1 LVKIVKFL
9 VIATLMIAPMV
20 AASAKAFAASSPAA
34 DSSPAL
40 PQNWDSNIPLPPG
53 AVLMTSSVPK
63 SGVVYAADFS
73 VPGDYKELVDFYE
86 KELPK
91 AGFAMGPKV
100 AAPARKVYNRNFNKG
115 DMMDSVVISPIAQ
128 DRSRFSVHFAW
139 TPEAAKPAS
148 KAP

>member
-1 LVKIVKFL
+1 VKIAKFL
-9 VIATLMIAPMV
+9 AIATLMIAPMLGMR
-20 AASAKAFAASSPAA
+20 ALSFAEPSPAM
-34 DSSPAL
+34 

-63 SGVVYAADFS
+63 SGMVYAADFS
-73 VPGDYKELVDFYE
+73 VKGDYKELVDFYE

-100 AAPARKVYNRNFNKG
+100 AVPARKVYNRNFNKG
-115 DMMDSVVISPIAQ
+115 GMMDSVVISPIAQ
-128 DRSRFSVHFAW
+128 DPSRFSVHFAW
-139 TPEAAKPAS
+139 MPEAAKPAS